1 MSDNVARETALSV
14 VKGSASSAATTAVC
28 RRFQSFADA
37 LEQAG
42 REYLT
47 RRGVTPAD
55 YHRLIVENCP
65 THGLSCARVTY
76 GALYD
81 HVAWMQADPAQLAAR
96 MLRTML
102 PPQVRV

>member
-1 MSDNVARETALSV
+1 MSDNVIHQTAFSRAE
-14 VKGSASSAATTAVC
+14 GSAGSAATTALC

-37 LEQAG
+37 LERAG
-42 REYLT
+42 REYLA

-81 HVAWMQADPAQLAAR
+81 HVAWTQADPAQLAAR